1 MRKQRL
7 LLWLAALLGVSMA
20 LSGCTSDGATGD
32 KGAGGTG
39 DSVLS
44 QVLERGTIRV
54 AVLPDFPP
62 ASSQNAQGE
71 FEGYEPAI
79 AKKLADALGVKL
91 ELVSSNGDTRLS
103 LMKSGRA
110 DVNISSYTATNER
123 AQSVTFTIPYIAQG
137 ANVLYSKDNPISGF
151 DDLAGKK
158 IAVARG
164 STNDTIATEGFPKSK
179 VVRFDT
185 IADAITALKSG
196 KVDAAMESFTIVNQT
211 AEDNPGLEAL
221 ADQPYRPRLISM
233 GILPGDPVWK
243 SYLDNFIRNLIATGQ
258 NAELYEHWF
267 HSPVPDVVHGLP
279 PQNQG

>member
-1 MRKQRL
+1 MILMRKQRL

-79 AKKLADALGVKL
+79 AKKLAEALGVKL
-91 ELVSSNGDTRLS
+91 ELVSTNGDTRLS

-110 DVNISSYTATNER
+110 DVNISSYTATNQR
-123 AQSVTFTIPYIAQG
+123 AQPVTFTIPYLAQG
-137 ANVLYSKDNPISGF
+137 ANVLYSKDNPISAF

-164 STNDTIATEGFPKSK
+164 STNDTIATEGFPKSE

-185 IADAITALKSG
+185 IADAITALKAG
-196 KVDAAMESFTIVNQT
+196 KVDACMESFTIVNQT
-211 AEDNPGLEAL
+211 AKDNPGLAAL
-221 ADQPYRPRLISM
+221 
-233 GILPGDPVWK
+233 
-243 SYLDNFIRNLIATGQ
+243 
-258 NAELYEHWF
+258 
-267 HSPVPDVVHGLP
+267 
-279 PQNQG
+279 